1 MNTTTQS
8 PETTVTK
15 REPNGQVPFERY
27 VQPRAS
33 VFGAQDAVTIELEM
47 PGVVK
52 DKVEITVEQDELT
65 ITGYRQVEDYSK
77 HEVLHQER
85 VPFNYRRSF
94 VLSETI
100 DSGKIQANLE
110 NGVLKLTLPKAETAK
125 PRKIAVQ

>member
-1 MNTTTQS
+1 MNTSTQT
-8 PETTVTK
+8 PESTVAK
-15 REPNGQVPFERY
+15 REPNGQVPYEPY

-33 VFGAQDAVTIELEM
+33 VYGEQDAVTIELEM

-65 ITGYRQVEDYSK
+65 VTGYRQIEDYSK

-100 DSGKIQANLE
+100 DSGKIHANLD

-125 PRKIAVQ
+125 PRKITVQ